1 MNALTVALCGLTPR
15 DSRLLE
21 IVVTRAPNRKFDFRL
36 VNAEQAA
43 RADIAII
50 DADRPE
56 HPDQARRLRTG
67 SPDVVE
73 VYVSD
78 SGHAGQGDYR
88 IARRTLVLQCFRLL
102 ESIAAA
108 RRGRDN
114 GAERPSSK
122 EPAAAPTATVT
133 AIPSAVAAP
142 AQDKP
147 AALTLTAL
155 VVDDSATVRT
165 QLEVTLR
172 RMGLNVESAADGNRA
187 MTLLQSRTYDLVVLD
202 VVMPGPN
209 GYEICREIRNIR
221 SGRHV
226 PVAILSSRNS
236 PFDRARGALAG
247 CDVYLTKPVAVRDF
261 HAAMHKAMIKRFT
274 VDELAARGYRRP
286 VPQQKA
292 G

>member
-1 MNALTVALCGLTPR
+1 MSALTVALCGMTPR

-36 VNAEQAA
+36 VNADQVS

-50 DADRPE
+50 DADRSD
-56 HPDQARRLRTG
+56 HADQAKRLRDG

-78 SGHAGQGDYR
+78 SGAAGQGSYR

-102 ESIAAA
+102 ESIAAT
-108 RRGRDN
+108 RRGRD
-114 GAERPSSK
+114 ASVERAPARQ
-122 EPAAAPTATVT
+122 AAAESAAVSSLPQVGNAT
-133 AIPSAVAAP
+133 

-172 RMGLNVESAADGNRA
+172 RMGLNVETAADGHRA
-187 MTLLQSRTYDLVVLD
+187 LTLLQSRSYDLVVVD

-209 GYEICREIRNIR
+209 GYEVCREIRGMR

-247 CDVYLTKPVAVRDF
+247 CDVYLSKPVAVRDF